1 MRTDRRV
8 NTAVG
13 AFRGTLKGRI
23 IKCFAHA
30 MQALEF
36 KRPAV
41 VVRQL
46 QNGGHG
52 VGVVRRKLRED
63 AATGVVRQ

>member
-8 NTAVG
+8 NTAVSAFGG
-13 AFRGTLKGRI
+13 ALKGCI
-23 IKCFAHA
+23 VKGFAHA
-30 MQALEF
+30 VQALEF

-52 VGVVRRKLRED
+52 VSVVRRKLRED